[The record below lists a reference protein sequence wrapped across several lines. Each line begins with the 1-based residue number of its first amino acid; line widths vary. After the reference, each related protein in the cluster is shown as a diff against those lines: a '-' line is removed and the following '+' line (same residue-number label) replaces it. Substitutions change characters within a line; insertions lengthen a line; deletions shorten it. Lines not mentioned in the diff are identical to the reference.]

1 MLKALFIGSVFQ
13 LEKVEIILLAKDAQM
28 FELITTLLP
37 RSVEG

>member
-13 LEKVEIILLAKDAQM
+13 LEGVEIILLAKDVQM